1 MSEPMTTAER
11 KIRPSEEDVLD
22 RAIHSMDPNLRASL
36 QREQKRRRRKTFLAG
51 GILMAIL
58 ATLVIGLIFY
68 GGDPQVQSNEESNGQ
83 AKKQTVQP
91 EVAAGLSQEGWKLW
105 GQQDYA
111 NAESAFSKAVVADPR
126 LDNAWNGL
134 GWALLNQ
141 DKPKKATE
149 AFEKCVALT
158 ATHGGALNG
167 LGQAYLRMGDY
178 DTAEKYL
185 LKAKTAPAAWYGLV
199 RVYLLQGNFTEA
211 KKWLK
216 LMEGAGG
223 FDESQIVQFRQ
234 AIEKE
239 KLDDN
244 LRRMIEPTPWRDGDS
259 DTNDDGKT
267 AVQWSAEGWRFFNQG
282 KAGQASDAFEKA
294 LKLDPENSAAMNGMA
309 FSLLNQGEHEKALPM
324 FEKLLEKTPGAGGPM
339 NGLARC
345 LKASGKVDEAIKIWK
360 QMEEKS
366 SGVTAATAG
375 LAMTFVEQEKFEE
388 AIPYLQQ
395 LAQGSQQSKY
405 WTGLLEKAQQALK

>member
-1 MSEPMTTAER
+1 MSEPMTTAEQ
-11 KIRPSEEDVLD
+11 KIRPSEEDALD

-36 QREQKRRRRKTFLAG
+36 QREQKRRRQRTFLAG

-58 ATLVIGLIFY
+58 ATLLIGFFFY
-68 GGDPQVQSNEESNGQ
+68 VGDPQDQ
-83 AKKQTVQP
+83 KQEIQP
-91 EVAAGLSQEGWKLW
+91 EAAAQLSQEGWKLW

-111 NAESAFSKAVVADPR
+111 KAEAEFATAVVADPK

-141 DKPKKATE
+141 DKPKKAIE

-216 LMEGAGG
+216 TMEGAGG

-244 LRRMIEPTPWRDGDS
+244 FRRMFEPTPWSDGDS
-259 DTNDDGKT
+259 DANDDGKT
-267 AVQWSAEGWRFFNQG
+267 AGQWSAEGWKFFNQG
-282 KAGQASDAFEKA
+282 KAKQASDAFEKA

-309 FSLLNQGEHEKALPM
+309 FSLLNQGQHEKAMPM
-324 FEKLLEKTPGAGGPM
+324 FKKLLEKTPDAGGPM

-345 LKASGKVDEAIKIWK
+345 LKASGKADEAIKIWK

-375 LAMTFVEQEKFEE
+375 LAMTFMEQKNFAE
-388 AIPYLQQ
+388 AVPYLEQ
-395 LAQGSQQSKY
+395 LAESSSSTRR
-405 WTGLLEKAQQALK
+405 WADLLKTAQRKLKQ